1 MFSNFVQEFKNFAVK
16 GNMIDLAIGIIIGA
30 AFNKIVD
37 VLVKKIIT
45 PPLGYLTAG
54 VDLTNLHF
62 VLSPPVTAAD
72 GTVTSPGV
80 VIGYG
85 FLLEAMLDFF
95 IVALTLF
102 FVIRV
107 INSLKEKAED
117 ENDSEVPTP
126 KDIQLLSDIRDEMRI
141 MNGGAP
147 TDQKSAPVSA

>member
-1 MFSNFVQEFKNFAVK
+1 MFKNFTQEFKNFAVK

-54 VDLTNLHF
+54 IDMTELEI
-62 VLSPPVTAAD
+62 VLSKPVVAAD
-72 GTVTSPGV
+72 GTVTTPGV

-85 FLLEAMLDFF
+85 FLIEAMIDFL

-102 FVIRV
+102 FVIRI
-107 INSLKEKAED
+107 INGLKEKAED
-117 ENDSEVPTP
+117 EKNPEVPTP
-126 KDIQLLSDIRDEMRI
+126 KDIQLLSDIRDEMRK
-141 MNGGAP
+141 MNGGGTGTP
-147 TDQKSAPVSA
+147 TLSSTDK